1 MKLPFVAREA
11 LESAEVKLAELNQEY
26 QNFRRRNASVQEDSY
41 FQGGSDALKAMLPIY
56 DNLTLALEQPCE
68 DEAFRTGIE
77 MTRKALEKTFAQ
89 LDVQEIPAL
98 NAPFDPKLHEAV
110 EHIEDPDLAENTVV
124 RVIRAGFTRG
134 NTVLRHA
141 LVAVAN

>member
-11 LESAEVKLAELNQEY
+11 LEAAEQKHAELNQEY
-26 QNFRRRNASVQEDSY
+26 QNFRRRNASVQETSY

-56 DNLTLALEQPCE
+56 DNLKLALEQPCE

-77 MTRKALEKTFAQ
+77 MTLKELEKTFSR
-89 LDVQEIPAL
+89 LDVHEIPAL
-98 NAPFDPKLHEAV
+98 DAAFDPALHEAM
-110 EHIEDPDLAENTVV
+110 EHIEDPELGENTVV

-134 NTVLRHA
+134 DTVLRHA
-141 LVAVAN
+141 LVTVAN

>member
-134 NTVLRHA
+134 DTVLRHA

>member
-98 NAPFDPKLHEAV
+98 DAPFDPRLHEAV
-110 EHIEDPDLAENTVV
+110 EHIVDPSLAENTVV

-134 NTVLRHA
+134 DTVLRHA

>member
-11 LESAEVKLAELNQEY
+11 LEAAERKHAELNQEY
-26 QNFRRRNASVQEDSY
+26 QNFRRRNASVQETSY

-56 DNLTLALEQPCE
+56 DNLKLALEQPCE
-68 DEAFRTGIE
+68 DDAFRTGIE
-77 MTRKALEKTFAQ
+77 MTLKELEKTFSQ
-89 LDVQEIPAL
+89 LDVHEIPAL
-98 NAPFDPKLHEAV
+98 NAAFDPALHEAV
-110 EHIEDPDLAENTVV
+110 EHIEDPELGENTVV

-134 NTVLRHA
+134 DTVLRHA

>member
-11 LESAEVKLAELNQEY
+11 LDTAEQKFAELNQEY

-56 DNLTLALEQPCE
+56 DNLKLALEQPCE
-68 DEAFRTGIE
+68 DTAFRTGIE
-77 MTRKALEKTFAQ
+77 MTLAELKKSFSK
-89 LDVQEIPAL
+89 LDVHEIPAL
-98 NAPFDPKLHEAV
+98 DAPFDPHLHEAV
-110 EHIEDPDLAENTVV
+110 EHIEDPELAENTVV

-134 NTVLRHA
+134 DTVLRHA

>member
-11 LESAEVKLAELNQEY
+11 LEAAEQKHAELNQEY
-26 QNFRRRNASVQEDSY
+26 QNFRRRNASVQETSY

-56 DNLTLALEQPCE
+56 DNLKLALEQPCE

-77 MTRKALEKTFAQ
+77 MTLKELEKTFSR
-89 LDVQEIPAL
+89 LDVHEIPAL
-98 NAPFDPKLHEAV
+98 DAAFDPALHEAV
-110 EHIEDPDLAENTVV
+110 EHIEDQELGENTVV

-134 NTVLRHA
+134 DTVLRHA
-141 LVAVAN
+141 LVTVAN

>member
-1 MKLPFVAREA
+1 MKLPFVTREA

-77 MTRKALEKTFAQ
+77 MTRKTLEKAFAQ

-134 NTVLRHA
+134 DTVLRHA

>member
-11 LESAEVKLAELNQEY
+11 LEAAEQKHAELNQEY
-26 QNFRRRNASVQEDSY
+26 QNFRRRNASVQETSY

-56 DNLTLALEQPCE
+56 DNLKLALEQPCE

-77 MTRKALEKTFAQ
+77 MTMKELEKTFSS
-89 LDVQEIPAL
+89 LDVHEIPAL
-98 NAPFDPKLHEAV
+98 DAAFDPALHEAV
-110 EHIEDPDLAENTVV
+110 EHIEDPELGENTVV

-134 NTVLRHA
+134 DTVLRHA
-141 LVAVAN
+141 LVTVAN

>member
-11 LESAEVKLAELNQEY
+11 LEAAERKHAELNQEY
-26 QNFRRRNASVQEDSY
+26 QNFRRRNASVQETSY

-56 DNLTLALEQPCE
+56 DNLKLALEQPCE

-77 MTRKALEKTFAQ
+77 MTLKELEKTFSR
-89 LDVQEIPAL
+89 LDVHEIPAL
-98 NAPFDPKLHEAV
+98 DAAFDPALHEAV
-110 EHIEDPDLAENTVV
+110 EHIEDPELGENTVV

-134 NTVLRHA
+134 DTVLRHA
-141 LVAVAN
+141 LVTVAN

>member
-77 MTRKALEKTFAQ
+77 MTRKTLEKTFAQ

-110 EHIEDPDLAENTVV
+110 EHIEAPDLAENTVV

-134 NTVLRHA
+134 DTVLRHA

>member
-11 LESAEVKLAELNQEY
+11 LEAAERKHAELNQEY
-26 QNFRRRNASVQEDSY
+26 QNFRRRNASVQETSY

-56 DNLTLALEQPCE
+56 DNLKLALEQPCE

-77 MTRKALEKTFAQ
+77 MTLKELEKTFSR
-89 LDVQEIPAL
+89 LDVHEIPAL
-98 NAPFDPKLHEAV
+98 DAAFDPALHEAV
-110 EHIEDPDLAENTVV
+110 EHIEDPELGENTVV

-134 NTVLRHA
+134 DTVLRHA
-141 LVAVAN
+141 LVTVAT

>member
-11 LESAEVKLAELNQEY
+11 LEAAEQKFAELNQEY

-41 FQGGSDALKAMLPIY
+41 TKGSSDALKAMLPVY
-56 DNLTLALEQPCE
+56 DNLKLALEQPCE

-77 MTRKALEKTFAQ
+77 MTLKELEKAFAQ
-89 LDVQEIPAL
+89 LDVHEIPAL
-98 NAPFDPKLHEAV
+98 DAPFDPTLHEAV
-110 EHIEDPDLAENTVV
+110 EHIEDPELAENTVV

-134 NTVLRHA
+134 DTVLRHA

>member
-11 LESAEVKLAELNQEY
+11 LEAAERKHAELNQEY
-26 QNFRRRNASVQEDSY
+26 QNFRRRNASVQETSY

-56 DNLTLALEQPCE
+56 DNLKLALEQPCE
-68 DEAFRTGIE
+68 DDAFRTGIE
-77 MTRKALEKTFAQ
+77 MTLKELEKTFSQ
-89 LDVQEIPAL
+89 LDVREIPAL
-98 NAPFDPKLHEAV
+98 DAAFDPALHEAV
-110 EHIEDPDLAENTVV
+110 EHIEDPELGENTVV

-134 NTVLRHA
+134 DTVLRHA

>member
-11 LESAEVKLAELNQEY
+11 LEAAERKHAELNQEY
-26 QNFRRRNASVQEDSY
+26 QNFRRRNASVQETSY
-41 FQGGSDALKAMLPIY
+41 FQGGSDALKAMLPVY
-56 DNLTLALEQPCE
+56 DNLKLALEQPCE

-77 MTRKALEKTFAQ
+77 MTLKELEKTFSQ
-89 LDVQEIPAL
+89 LDVHEIPAL
-98 NAPFDPKLHEAV
+98 DAAFDPALHEAV
-110 EHIEDPDLAENTVV
+110 EHIEDPELGENTVV

-134 NTVLRHA
+134 DTVLRHA

>member
-77 MTRKALEKTFAQ
+77 MTRKTLEKAFAQ

-98 NAPFDPKLHEAV
+98 NAPSIPSCMKLWSISKTRTWRRIPWSASSAQALPEA
-110 EHIEDPDLAENTVV
+110 IQFC
-124 RVIRAGFTRG
+124 GTR
-134 NTVLRHA
+134 
-141 LVAVAN
+141 

>member
-11 LESAEVKLAELNQEY
+11 LEAAERKHAELNQEY
-26 QNFRRRNASVQEDSY
+26 QNFRRRNASVQETSY

-56 DNLTLALEQPCE
+56 DNLKLALEQPCE

-77 MTRKALEKTFAQ
+77 MTLKELEKTFSR
-89 LDVQEIPAL
+89 LDVHEIPAL
-98 NAPFDPKLHEAV
+98 DVAFDPALHEAV
-110 EHIEDPDLAENTVV
+110 EHIEDPELGENTVV

-134 NTVLRHA
+134 DTVLRHA